1 MKQNRFIPNQLPL
14 RIREAPNKRG
24 EVLVYDA
31 ICEQL
36 NQKQRDWVV
45 VYSARWMAK
54 RYRNESPRTGETDFL
69 LAHPEHGL
77 VIVEV
82 KGGQIEFEAGQWY
95 SRDKRGTRHEIDPF
109 QQVERNAHEL
119 CWKFEQM
126 NRWKGGSAKDKYAR
140 WIVFPESVRP
150 RDAIF
155 PADYDSSM
163 VTDLDG
169 MSNIVDEILEAC
181 QFWYGG
187 TWEHP
192 AAPHACDL
200 LIDLF
205 GKPMAFTLPL
215 SEAAKEESARI
226 DKLTESQF
234 GVITAIARCPRAAI
248 AGGAGSGKTWLAR
261 KRAVQL
267 AEEGFRVLLTCKS
280 VPLAKHLE
288 QSTENRADLLICAY
302 KDLLYR
308 LNPESTSV
316 SEKEYAWTLASCIS
330 DHPELAFD
338 AVFVDEGQDF
348 LKEEWPFVEALL
360 GTEKAGIFYVFYDDN
375 QQLSNRETEL
385 PSNLVPVQL
394 EDNVR
399 TTRAIHKDMSR
410 FYKGNQEQ
418 RPQGPPGRHVEQ
430 ISSEGNLP
438 KKVRKVISDLL
449 KAERF
454 RESDIVVLTPIAAS
468 VSTLSELS
476 LADGR
481 SLRIAPVANGQDVL
495 LASVKDFK
503 GLEKPV
509 VVVAELDQLPV
520 DEAER
525 RRILY
530 AALSRAKSHLILIDL
545 PKNEFV

>member
-14 RIREAPNKRG
+14 RIREAPHKRG

-31 ICEQL
+31 LLEQL
-36 NQKQRDWVV
+36 NHKQRDWVM
-45 VYSARWMAK
+45 VYSANWMAK
-54 RYRNESPRTGETDFL
+54 RHRNEPPRIGETDFL

-82 KGGQIEFEAGQWY
+82 KGGQIEFEGEQWY
-95 SRDKRGTRHEIDPF
+95 SRDKGGRRHEIDPF
-109 QQVERNAHEL
+109 QQVGRNAYEL

-126 NRWKGGSAKDKYAR
+126 KRWDGGSEKDKYAR
-140 WIVFPESVRP
+140 WVIFPESVTP
-150 RDAIF
+150 RNAVF
-155 PADYDSSM
+155 PPYYDQAM

-169 MSNIVDEILEAC
+169 MPNIVDELLKAC
-181 QFWYGG
+181 RFWYGG
-187 TWEHP
+187 SWQHP

-205 GKPMAFTLPL
+205 GKPRTFTLPL
-215 SEAAKEESARI
+215 AETAKEDSARI
-226 DKLTESQF
+226 EKLTDSQF
-234 GVITAIARCPRAAI
+234 AVIAAISRCPRAAI

-267 AEEGFRVLLTCKS
+267 ADEGFKVLLMCKS
-280 VPLAKHLE
+280 IPLAVHLE
-288 QSTENRADLLICAY
+288 QTTDRHDQLTICSY
-302 KDLLYR
+302 KDLLRR
-308 LNPESTSV
+308 LDPD
-316 SEKEYAWTLASCIS
+316 SEQISDDEYAWTLASFIS

-348 LKEEWPFVEALL
+348 NKEEWPFVESLL

-375 QQLSNRETEL
+375 QQLSNRDTEL
-385 PSNLVPVQL
+385 PANLVPVQL

-430 ISSEGNLP
+430 ANSEGNLP
-438 KKVRKVISDLL
+438 KKVREVISDLL

-454 RESDIVVLTPIAAS
+454 QESDIVVLTPLETTL
-468 VSTLSELS
+468 STLSDLS

-481 SLRIAPVANGQDVL
+481 SLRVAPEPNGKDVL

-509 VVVAELDQLPV
+509 VVVGELDQLPT

-545 PKNEFV
+545 PKNEFA